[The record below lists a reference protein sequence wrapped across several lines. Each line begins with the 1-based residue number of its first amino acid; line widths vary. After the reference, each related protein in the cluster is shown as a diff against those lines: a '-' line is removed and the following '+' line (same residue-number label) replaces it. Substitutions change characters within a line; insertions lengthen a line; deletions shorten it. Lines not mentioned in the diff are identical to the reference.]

1 MLDGK
6 YAKGKKVQLAANFD
20 SAEFDCH
27 GSDCC
32 AETLVDQKL
41 VEYLQKIRDHFKKP
55 VNISS
60 GYRCVTH
67 NSKPSTGGA
76 TGSRHTKGQAAD
88 IFINGV
94 APAEIAKYAESIGV
108 LGIGLYETDK
118 DGWFVHVD
126 VRDYKSFWYGQAQAK
141 RVTFGGKDYL
151 QRGSKGAKVVEL
163 QNQLVKLGYDLAPY
177 GADGDFGKKTEDAVK
192 AFQKKNNVFES
203 GIVEEQTQKALENA
217 LKPQTLR
224 KGDKNDKVKELQT
237 KLLRLGFDCVWLDGD
252 FGAKTEE
259 AVKAFQHERG
269 IEEDG
274 ICGKNTWA
282 EIERFAPY
290 TAKVTAILLNVRTG
304 PGTKH
309 SVKTTVKNSSKHVIV
324 YEKDGWGK
332 LEKGAGWV
340 SLKYMQ
346 KI

>member
-1 MLDGK
+1 MT
-6 YAKGKKVQLAANFD
+6 YKKNSNQKLSKNF
-20 SAEFDCH
+20 SSNEFDCH
-27 GSDCC
+27 GKDCC
-32 AETLVDQKL
+32 STTEVDPKL
-41 VEYLQKIRDHFKKP
+41 TECLQKIRDHFGKP
-55 VNISS
+55 VNVSS
-60 GYRCVTH
+60 GYRCQKH
-67 NSKPSTGGA
+67 NKNVGGA
-76 TGSRHTKGQAAD
+76 TGSRHTKGHAAD
-88 IFINGV
+88 IYIDGV
-94 APAEIAKYAESIGV
+94 APAEIAKYAESIDI
-108 LGIGLYETDK
+108 LGIGLYETDE

-151 QRGSKGAKVVEL
+151 QRGSKGTKVVEL
-163 QNQLVKLGYDLAPY
+163 QNQLIKLGYDLAPY
-177 GADGDFGKKTEDAVK
+177 GADGDFGKKTEEAVK
-192 AFQKKNNVFES
+192 AFQKKSNVFES

-237 KLLRLGFDCVWLDGD
+237 KLKKLGFDCVWIDGD

-259 AVKAFQHERG
+259 AVKALQHERG

-274 ICGKNTWA
+274 ICGKDTWA

-304 PGTKH
+304 PGTKN
-309 SVKTTVKNSSKHVIV
+309 SVKTVTKNGTKHVIV
-324 YEKDGWGK
+324 YEKNGWGK
-332 LEKGAGWV
+332 LENGAGWV
-340 SLKYMQ
+340 SLNYMQ